1 MPKKSESVKQTARS
15 SDTSRLYA
23 HAYASCLARQVATK
37 LEGRRRLNIRAK
49 ETQPTIAARSGSGG
63 EVP

>member
-15 SDTSRLYA
+15 SDTSGLYA

-37 LEGRRRLNIRAK
+37 FEGRRRAQHPSQRNSADNR
-49 ETQPTIAARSGSGG
+49 G
-63 EVP
+63 